1 MPKQEASNSQS
12 VNLLDFTLTAARYKG
27 KIILIIFSITLLAL
41 IVSLLWPHTYKSSV
55 RFTQYNMSPTAGI
68 SSLIGDIVQMPN
80 MSDQVSSEQ
89 ALIILRSRTMLD
101 RVIERFD
108 LHKVYDI
115 DIREYVREEL
125 SNNTIIEENREGGIG
140 FSPIVSIDLSFL
152 DKDPERARQI
162 AQFYID
168 QLDERMTE
176 INRINTEK
184 SFEMFE
190 RRYQENI
197 QDMETAEN
205 ALVQFQKRYGI
216 LELESQLRVMI
227 ENIGEVKA
235 NMVAMEVQLNVAR
248 AGLSND
254 ASRVREL
261 QNRRNELEEVYTNL
275 IRQTESRASDG
286 EILDENKQVV
296 EDIFPPL
303 MDVPDLGVRYMRL
316 YRELMVQ
323 EKIFELV
330 FPQYEQQ
337 RIMLQEATSGLQII
351 DDPVLP
357 TYKDSPSR
365 ALITIAGFLFSIII
379 AFFYVSFAEFKRKG
393 EEQDSD
399 SYRKYRA
406 LKQEL
411 SFKKE

>member
-286 EILDENKQVV
+286 EILDENKQGV